1 MKNYLSI
8 AILTLVIIGG
18 AYIIFQ
24 IFTPTTTE
32 QKENNKIYT
41 PGKVAISTNKMEYNK
56 GEVIEFTVSNSLDK
70 SIIFIGPGSS
80 PWTRTYIE
88 KKTNNEWSGQDLN
101 IFIAAPTIQDPPAKW
116 IDGAT
121 ILESGKEYI
130 NAWSQQVNQYK
141 GNDGVQVKEG
151 TYRIKLVYYTF
162 TVSQADLW
170 GDINDWNEADK
181 YQGISYSND
190 FIIK

>member
-24 IFTPTTTE
+24 IFTPTTNE
-32 QKENNKIYT
+32 QKENNKIS
-41 PGKVAISTNKMEYNK
+41 GKVAISTNKMEYNK
-56 GEVIEFTVSNSLDK
+56 GEAVEFTVSNGLDK
-70 SIIFIGPGSS
+70 SIIFVGPGSS

-88 KKTNNEWSGQDLN
+88 KKTKNEWSDQGLN
-101 IFIAAPTIQDPPAKW
+101 MFIAAPTPQDPPSKW
-116 IDGAT
+116 VDSAT
-121 ILESGKEYI
+121 TLESGKEYI
-130 NAWSQQVNQYK
+130 NTWSQQMNQYR
-141 GNDGVQVKEG
+141 GNDGVRVKEG

-170 GDINDWNEADK
+170 GGINDWIEADK
-181 YQGISYSND
+181 YQGTSYSNEL
-190 FIIK
+190 IIK